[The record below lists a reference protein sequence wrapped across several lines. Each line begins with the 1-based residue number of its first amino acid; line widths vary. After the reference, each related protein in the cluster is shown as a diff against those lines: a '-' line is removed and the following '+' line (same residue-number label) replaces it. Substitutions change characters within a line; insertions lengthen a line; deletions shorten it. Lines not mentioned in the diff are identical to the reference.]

1 VLIVV
6 HRFYRRANRGE
17 RDSPMAAMR
26 EDPVILVSLVL
37 FAAGV
42 LACLYVPSVEEGLS
56 RLIFADT
63 FDARLES
70 GGS

>member
-1 VLIVV
+1 
-6 HRFYRRANRGE
+6 
-17 RDSPMAAMR
+17 
-26 EDPVILVSLVL
+26 VILVSLVL